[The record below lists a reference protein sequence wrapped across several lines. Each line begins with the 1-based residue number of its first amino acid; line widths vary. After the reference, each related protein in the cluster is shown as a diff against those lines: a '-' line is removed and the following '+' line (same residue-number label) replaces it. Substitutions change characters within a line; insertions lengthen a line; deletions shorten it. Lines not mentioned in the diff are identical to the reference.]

1 MLTRKQYLLLKY
13 IHESVEESG
22 YIPSYEEMRVSQK
35 QRSKAGIHRLIA
47 SLEERGY
54 IRRLPNRARAIEIIK
69 LPKNLATDQHH
80 SGAPVNK
87 NTTFSND
94 NVIKSAAS
102 KVRSTVDNIKERV
115 VSVPVMGAIAAG
127 VPIEA
132 IQNQSDTIAVPEH
145 MITGGEHFALVVNGD
160 SMIGEGI
167 FDGDTVVVQKTNTAN
182 NGEIVVALI
191 DQEEATLKRIKKRG
205 TRIAL
210 EAANPEYETRSY
222 EHGRV
227 TVQGKLVSLIR
238 QY

>member
-1 MLTRKQYLLLKY
+1 MLTKKQYLLLKY
-13 IHESVEESG
+13 IHESVEEEG
-22 YIPSYEEMRVSQK
+22 YIPSYEEMRISQN

-69 LPKNLATDQHH
+69 LPKNLATDQFQ
-80 SGAPVNK
+80 GEV
-87 NTTFSND
+87 SNLKTPTYSQEKL
-94 NVIKSAAS
+94 VKSTAS
-102 KVRSTVDNIKERV
+102 KVRSSVKAIKERV
-115 VSVPVMGAIAAG
+115 VAVPVMGAIAAG

-132 IQNQSDTIAVPEH
+132 IQHQSDTIAIPEN

-160 SMIGEGI
+160 SMIEEGI
-167 FDGDTVVVQKTNTAN
+167 FDGDTVVVQKTNSAN

-191 DQEEATLKRIKKRG
+191 DQEEATLKRLKKRG
-205 TRIAL
+205 SRIAL
-210 EAANPEYETRSY
+210 EAANPEYETRIY
-222 EHGRV
+222 ENNRV